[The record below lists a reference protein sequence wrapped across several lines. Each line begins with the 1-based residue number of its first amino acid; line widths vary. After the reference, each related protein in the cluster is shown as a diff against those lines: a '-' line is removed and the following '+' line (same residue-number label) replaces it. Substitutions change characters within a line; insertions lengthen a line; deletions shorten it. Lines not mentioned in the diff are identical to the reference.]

1 MHILL
6 DMIYNVI
13 YFITSTVVMTGVSIL
28 DAIIYGINE
37 NIAIALVTVQA
48 GLMLVAFSFL
58 PMILENSKEYY
69 LGYKISNWILYK
81 RSSDKLNNLVTNWI
95 FNIVTLIVEIICIP
109 NRWFTLAFL
118 LFIAFIIVT
127 SKKVIKYINFI
138 ANPNSYDSEIEQYF
152 LNNVKEKRN
161 ELIDSI
167 EKNCYDDIKSFKKT
181 INFLLNN
188 LDNEDVKQIFDEIY
202 YFVINSSNQ
211 DNTYKLYE
219 LISTKI
225 ETLEK
230 GKKLN
235 FVVSDYE
242 WYTFIR
248 SNITE
253 VNENKLFHMFRNI
266 YENNLELYDVNKHNY
281 TPFLKTTQLAI
292 DDSTLTVQTKRKW
305 LNNISELIHIK
316 IRTRGTNFNNKELF
330 RYRNQIEFI
339 KYIIDSKEKD
349 KLNKLYQLMESMET
363 VKTDLLPIFIGI
375 YVYLIYLTEFEVNGY
390 ISDEEREYYKSV
402 LKELVEYMNLK
413 DVRIYDNISTNNIF
427 DIFYALSFSYMNW
440 ERMKTF
446 VVKNVTTETAYNILY
461 KIFVIYSKMKFLE
474 VDSKITEKELEIFRF
489 CIPNGNFEK
498 QLEEKILNISEKL
511 NIPITKDILDQY
523 AKNITKYVTNKYKN
537 ETLISNEAYKKQLD
551 LLKTVVESSNTILS
565 KAEIFN
571 NSDFKVKGRLKSE
584 FNNITANNY
593 IEVYLQGY
601 LENPSELQLEIE
613 DRIYKMIAK
622 KIDKKKKYNV
632 KGEELLNTLE
642 EYSDK
647 DYIYLTHE
655 DDEYGKNYMIGEK
668 YNDVLKN
675 YKLIHTLIPYS
686 RIVLNKIELK
696 FNKVD
701 IQLLKLTD
709 SEIEEEIKKYKVDE
723 NKYMYNNINYG
734 YDIEFNKE
742 EIKEFVKNNFTKIVV
757 TYFVDFGDFS
767 NIDGCVLE
775 YNFNN

>member
-6 DMIYNVI
+6 DMIYNII
-13 YFITSTVVMTGVSIL
+13 YFITSTVILTGVSIL

-81 RSSDKLNNLVTNWI
+81 RSNDKSNNLVTNWI
-95 FNIVTLIVEIICIP
+95 FNIITLIVEIICIP
-109 NRWFTLAFL
+109 NEWFTLTFL

-138 ANPNSYDSEIEQYF
+138 ANPNSYDSEVEQYF

-225 ETLEK
+225 ETLET

-339 KYIIDSKEKD
+339 KYIIDSKEKE
-349 KLNKLYQLMESMET
+349 KLNKLYELMERMET

-375 YVYLIYLTEFEVNGY
+375 YVYLIYLTEFEVKGY
-390 ISDEEREYYKSV
+390 ISDEEREYYKGILAKLVDRKSV
-402 LKELVEYMNLK
+402 V
-413 DVRIYDNISTNNIF
+413 
-427 DIFYALSFSYMNW
+427 
-440 ERMKTF
+440 
-446 VVKNVTTETAYNILY
+446 
-461 KIFVIYSKMKFLE
+461 
-474 VDSKITEKELEIFRF
+474 
-489 CIPNGNFEK
+489 
-498 QLEEKILNISEKL
+498 
-511 NIPITKDILDQY
+511 
-523 AKNITKYVTNKYKN
+523 
-537 ETLISNEAYKKQLD
+537 
-551 LLKTVVESSNTILS
+551 
-565 KAEIFN
+565 
-571 NSDFKVKGRLKSE
+571 
-584 FNNITANNY
+584 
-593 IEVYLQGY
+593 
-601 LENPSELQLEIE
+601 
-613 DRIYKMIAK
+613 
-622 KIDKKKKYNV
+622 
-632 KGEELLNTLE
+632 
-642 EYSDK
+642 
-647 DYIYLTHE
+647 
-655 DDEYGKNYMIGEK
+655 
-668 YNDVLKN
+668 
-675 YKLIHTLIPYS
+675 
-686 RIVLNKIELK
+686 
-696 FNKVD
+696 
-701 IQLLKLTD
+701 
-709 SEIEEEIKKYKVDE
+709 
-723 NKYMYNNINYG
+723 
-734 YDIEFNKE
+734 
-742 EIKEFVKNNFTKIVV
+742 
-757 TYFVDFGDFS
+757 
-767 NIDGCVLE
+767 
-775 YNFNN
+775 